1 MGIGFLPWEKWL
13 PPYIYGPLM
22 CVGAI
27 LGLCFS
33 RPLRWWE
40 ALLLPFAGLMGAWAT
55 WVWFKQGR
63 NIFAESTEASPPQKN
78 EESAK

>member
-22 CVGAI
+22 CVGSM
-27 LGLCFS
+27 LGLYFS

-40 ALLLPFAGLMGAWAT
+40 LLLLPLAALMGACAT
-55 WVWFKQGR
+55 WVWFKEGR
-63 NIFAESTEASPPQKN
+63 NIFNEATEGEPP
-78 EESAK
+78 AKVDKSSN